1 MLFFTLCLVVLTVTL
16 AVYASDS
23 GRVRTDDFA
32 DRDPDDVLRQL
43 KEGNAK
49 FVAGDPR
56 VIDGIINLRERL
68 AKEGQE
74 PIATIIACSDSRIP
88 VEDIFHQ
95 PLGQLFVVSTAGNA
109 ADTPTQGTVRY
120 GVEHLHT
127 PVVVVMGHNH
137 CGAIKAVVVRS
148 EESGKLGELLETIA
162 AVRDSL
168 PGDLGDDEDAE
179 RKLAVANVEKT
190 AEKLLADDDFL
201 RKKVDKGE
209 LRIVKAMYHIKT
221 GEVEWL

>member
-1 MLFFTLCLVVLTVTL
+1 MLILTLFLVVLAVTL
-16 AVYASDS
+16 TVYASDS

-43 KEGNAK
+43 REGNAK
-49 FVAGDPR
+49 FVAGEPR

-74 PIATIIACSDSRIP
+74 PIATVIACSDSRIP

-95 PLGQLFVVSTAGNA
+95 PLGQLFVISTAGNA
-109 ADTPTQGTVRY
+109 ANVPTQGTVRY

-137 CGAIKAVVVRS
+137 CGAVKAVVVRS
-148 EESGKLGELLETIA
+148 EESGKLGEMLETIA
-162 AVRDSL
+162 AVRDSF
-168 PGDLGDDEDAE
+168 PEKLGEDEDAE
-179 RKLAVANVEKT
+179 RTLAIANVEKT

-201 RKKVDKGE
+201 RKKAEKGE
-209 LRIVKAMYHIKT
+209 LRIFKAMYDIKS